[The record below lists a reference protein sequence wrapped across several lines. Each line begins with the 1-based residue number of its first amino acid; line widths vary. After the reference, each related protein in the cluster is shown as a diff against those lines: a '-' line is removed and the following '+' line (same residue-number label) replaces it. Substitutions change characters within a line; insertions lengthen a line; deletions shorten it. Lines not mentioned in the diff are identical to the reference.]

1 MDIFS
6 HLAVQLLAECS
17 RIRFTEIRAKC
28 GFGIVNGHTGQKTP
42 FLPTWNFLCVQLKAA
57 FCLSNSTSFSCTV

>member
-42 FLPTWNFLCVQLKAA
+42 FYRLETFYVYNLKQRSVCQIRPRLA
-57 FCLSNSTSFSCTV
+57 VP